1 MTNAAGKEGN
11 KRPRRPRRSHE
22 IILAGDFV
30 QLFAR
35 PVPELVP
42 QNPAPTRDHLV
53 SIIAS
58 KVADPRVVEAF
69 RQVDRAMFLPD
80 DVRDL
85 AYSNQ
90 GGIEI
95 TETSVASQPS
105 MIARMTEQLGLMGD
119 ERVLEIGTGLGY
131 GAAILSKL
139 AREVHT
145 VEIDPELAAE
155 ARGVLRGLGF
165 ENVRVHTGDGMR
177 GLPEDAP
184 FDAILF
190 TGAIE
195 DLPQYIFQQLAPG
208 GRVVAPI
215 QDGFNSLLY
224 VGTMRDDGKTL
235 DGGHVARVSFQPLLT
250 PEG

>member
-1 MTNAAGKEGN
+1 MTNAAGKEGS
-11 KRPRRPRRSHE
+11 RRPRRRT
-22 IILAGDFV
+22 ILAGDFTH
-30 QLFAR
+30 LFAGAIPSLEPDMPQATR
-35 PVPELVP
+35 EEL
-42 QNPAPTRDHLV
+42 NE
-53 SIIAS
+53 IIRAR
-58 KVADPRVVEAF
+58 VVDPRVVSAF
-69 RQVDRAMFLPD
+69 ESVDRALFVPD
-80 DVRDL
+80 DAKDL
-85 AYSNQ
+85 AYSNK
-90 GGIEI
+90 GGIPL
-95 TETSVASQPS
+95 TETAVISQPS
-105 MIARMTEQLGLMGD
+105 MVARMTEQLRLTGN

-131 GAAILSKL
+131 GSAILSKL

-195 DLPQYIFQQLAPG
+195 DLPRYVFQQLAPG

-224 VGTMRDDGKTL
+224 VGTMREDGKTL
-235 DGGHVARVSFQPLLT
+235 DGEHVARVSFQPLIT
-250 PEG
+250 PEEQL